1 MAVYS
6 KQDFIHVERIPSARQ
21 AQEAAL
27 SDYSAKVH
35 CCRSRTIV
43 DKPLTMSMLKKF
55 RRGSK
60 DTITSITSHEPRHDS
75 LATAPA
81 TSPQALIPN
90 KPTFFDLP
98 AEVRNEI
105 YDFLANDTILY
116 LPPPTTEK
124 KQDERKKKDYIPPCG
139 LLLTSRQCR
148 KEFLPLLYSSSPVII
163 DIKDFDFTPLP
174 RVIGSLYSTDLKA
187 FRANKTLILRLR
199 TQNCTRANLDGL
211 RRWLVHRA
219 DSLDRLP
226 WRYEVFVSDPIG
238 RMGCFRQSRE
248 ITFYAER
255 LQRMQGRLEETLQW
269 ELVAIVAAFER
280 KSAELDAVL
289 QGVPMHLNPTTRPIR
304 GLSGG
309 GITTV

>member
-1 MAVYS
+1 
-6 KQDFIHVERIPSARQ
+6 
-21 AQEAAL
+21 
-27 SDYSAKVH
+27 
-35 CCRSRTIV
+35 
-43 DKPLTMSMLKKF
+43 MSVLKKF

-60 DTITSITSHEPRHDS
+60 DTITSITSQEPRHDS
-75 LATAPA
+75 LATAPS

-116 LPPPTTEK
+116 LPPPPEK

-139 LLLTSRQCR
+139 LLLASRQCR
-148 KEFLPLLYSSSPVII
+148 KEFLPLIYSSSPVII
-163 DIKDFDFTPLP
+163 DIKDFDFTPLL

-187 FRANKTLILRLR
+187 FRLNKTLILRLR
-199 TQNCTRANLDGL
+199 TQNY
-211 RRWLVHRA
+211 
-219 DSLDRLP
+219 SLDRLP